1 VTPELAAEDL
11 GQIGYSIAAY
21 PLTLL
26 SASMRAMIEALRAL
40 KGRGVQNLM
49 DFDELRERI
58 GFNTYY
64 EISGRYE
71 SSRRE
76 KN

>member
-1 VTPELAAEDL
+1 
-11 GQIGYSIAAY
+11 
-21 PLTLL
+21 
-26 SASMRAMIEALRAL
+26 MIEALRAL